1 MLKHKKAQSLN
12 EYALVLALVAMAG
25 IGMQIYI
32 RQGVQS
38 VVKLTA
44 DNLATG
50 GRLES
55 VTVAPEEAANALL
68 NGVKELGLND
78 FKMINPIEIHTVKKT
93 AVDTTTTREKT
104 INQDDTQVTGKW
116 AVTYTLNTADIY
128 NSLEK
133 QKSSTPVNSQQPVT
147 SSKK

>member
-78 FKMINPIEIHTVKKT
+78 FKMINPIEIHTEKGTDVETT
-93 AVDTTTTREKT
+93 AATTREK
-104 INQDDTQVTGKW
+104 QDSTQVTGKW

-128 NSLEK
+128 NSLER
-133 QKSSTPVNSQQPVT
+133 QNTSPSVNSQQPVT